1 MTAGRSIKAMS
12 EQLKVKDRIYR
23 GNNKNRIGTITA
35 VFSNYIFVSITT
47 GTGTVNE
54 KWPRTECHLAD

>member
-1 MTAGRSIKAMS
+1 MS
-12 EQLKVKDRIYR
+12 EQFKVNDRIFR
-23 GNNKNRIGTITA
+23 GNNKNRIGTVTA

-54 KWPRTECHLAD
+54 KWPHKECHLAD